1 LRRRLPR
8 MVRTWRA
15 LLTVPWL
22 LCASAAAGQSVPSS
36 MAAAE
41 LTVFHAIFGPGDAVW
56 EKFGHNAIWIHDAST
71 GSTIS
76 YNYGMFDFGQVDF
89 IPRLMK
95 GAMLYSMGV
104 RDADEE
110 LAVYAH
116 YNRTVTLQRLNLTV
130 AQATRLR
137 EFLEW
142 NWLPENRDY
151 LYDYFRDNCSTRV
164 RDALDAAL
172 DGAIGSTLRSV
183 PTGTTYRWH
192 SLRLTEA
199 SLPTYTG
206 LLLGLGQPTDQPI
219 DAWQEGFIPM
229 QLGEHL
235 RAVQIVDP
243 AGGSTP
249 LVLEESVLFQAQR
262 PPPADAPPN
271 RTAGFLLVGLLG
283 GAGVAL
289 LGRGARRSRRTAF
302 TLAISVSLWGI
313 VTGFFGVILTLLWT
327 ATNHIDSYVNL
338 NLLQVSPLGLLLA
351 AAAPLAV
358 LRRTTGRSHAVAL
371 LAWPVA
377 VTLAVMSLVGLML
390 RLTPLV
396 EQVNGPIIALVLPIH
411 VGVVLAVWQAISP
424 IPSPEGDGGATIALS
439 APT

>member
-1 LRRRLPR
+1 

-15 LLTVPWL
+15 LLAVPWL
-22 LCASAAAGQSVPSS
+22 LCASAAVGQPVPSS
-36 MAAAE
+36 MAGAE

-95 GAMLYSMGV
+95 GDMLYSMGV

-116 YNRTVTLQRLNLTV
+116 YNRTVTLQRLNLTA
-130 AQATRLR
+130 AQAIRLR

-172 DGAIGSTLRSV
+172 DGAIGNTLRSV

-235 RAVQIVDP
+235 RTVQVVNA
-243 AGGSTP
+243 AGASAP

-262 PPPADAPPN
+262 EPPADAPPN
-271 RTAGFLLVGLLG
+271 RTAGFLLVGLMVGLG
-283 GAGVAL
+283 MAL
-289 LGRGARRSRRTAF
+289 LGRTSRRSRRGAF
-302 TLAISVSLWGI
+302 ALAIAISLWG
-313 VTGFFGVILTLLWT
+313 VMTGFFGVILTLLWAT
-327 ATNHIDSYVNL
+327 TNHIHSYVNL
-338 NLLQVSPLGLLLA
+338 NLLQVSPLALLLA
-351 AAAPLAV
+351 GAAPLAV

-377 VTLAVMSLVGLML
+377 VTLAVLSLAGLML

-396 EQVNGPIIALVLPIH
+396 EQVNGPIIALVLPVH
-411 VGVVLAVWQAISP
+411 VGVVLALWQAISP
-424 IPSPEGDGGATIALS
+424 APSPEEDSSATIDLP
-439 APT
+439 APV

>member
-1 LRRRLPR
+1 
-8 MVRTWRA
+8 MVRACRALRA
-15 LLTVPWL
+15 LLALLALPWL
-22 LCASAAAGQSVPSS
+22 LSASAAVAQPASPNVAG
-36 MAAAE
+36 AE

-76 YNYGMFDFGQVDF
+76 YNFGMFDFGQVDF

-95 GAMLYSMGV
+95 GDMLYSMGV

-116 YNRTVTLQRLNLTV
+116 FNRTVSLQRLNLTA

-172 DGAIGSTLRSV
+172 DGAIGNTLRSV

-206 LLLGLGQPTDQPI
+206 LLLGLGQPSDQPI

-235 RAVQIVDP
+235 RTVQLLDG
-243 AGGSTP
+243 AGGSGP

-262 PPPADAPPN
+262 PAPADAPPN
-271 RTAGFLLVGLLG
+271 RTAGFLFVGVLAGAGMTLLG
-283 GAGVAL
+283 T
-289 LGRGARRSRRTAF
+289 RARRSRRTAF
-302 TLAISVSLWGI
+302 ALAVAISLWGI
-313 VTGFFGVILTLLWT
+313 MTGFFGVILTLLWA

-358 LRRTTGRSHAVAL
+358 LRRGTGRSHAVAL

-396 EQVNGPIIALVLPIH
+396 EQVNGPIMALVLPIH
-411 VGVVLAVWQAISP
+411 LGVVLALWQAILP
-424 IPSPEGDGGATIALS
+424 IPSPEEDSGPTIDLP